1 MQARSVFYREWLR
14 SLREQYKH
22 VARNDDRATLPS
34 LTAVMLNAGFREE
47 ELARLRLEATMRV
60 DDVGGDFRA
69 DMKILDPL
77 RMAQAHPGRV
87 PLSPTAWLL
96 TRANSTP
103 TVSQSRRSRKRR
115 KTTADLFYQSRII
128 VKSPRK
134 QTRTP
139 VTFED
144 GLAAEADMTQAADP
158 EAPLDGEDPDDA
170 ADPAQMSLF

>member
-69 DMKILDPL
+69 DMKILDP
-77 RMAQAHPGRV
+77 RRTAQAHPAECLCPDCVAIDESQFDADGQPIAPEPEAQEDDSGPV
-87 PLSPTAWLL
+87 LS
-96 TRANSTP
+96 
-103 TVSQSRRSRKRR
+103 V
-115 KTTADLFYQSRII
+115 ADYREIAAEADEDS
-128 VKSPRK
+128 
-134 QTRTP
+134 

-144 GLAAEADMTQAADP
+144 GLAAEADMTQATDP